1 MGGLGSREVGST
13 YYAQGERH
21 DLRGNHESSKIYCT
35 TGTTPRLEEKN
46 DSNVESHQRI
56 DTLVELLLLVASRSV
71 HRSNSSFY
79 AGTTRSLHSMHTL
92 VEYLAILAVYDT
104 IILLRARRLV
114 TVFIILILLRS
125 YESTTVVLLV
135 IVVLEYAY

>member
-1 MGGLGSREVGST
+1 M
-13 YYAQGERH
+13 
-21 DLRGNHESSKIYCT
+21 
-35 TGTTPRLEEKN
+35 
-46 DSNVESHQRI
+46 
-56 DTLVELLLLVASRSV
+56 

-79 AGTTRSLHSMHTL
+79 AGWYNSRSLHSMHTL
-92 VEYLAILAVYDT
+92 VEYLAILSVYDT

-125 YESTTVVLLV
+125 YESTTVVLLL